1 MRLLQSNTVLNVLLL
16 LEFIHSKRLDE
27 LVALLEDGVGEVSF
41 LLGLLGF
48 GLRLQGRLENYFH
61 VGPCF
66 FDQLIEESDDTSLNL
81 RNT

>member
-27 LVALLEDGVGEVSF
+27 LVALLEDGVREVSF

-48 GLRLQGRLENYFH
+48 GLRLQSRLKNYFH
-61 VGPCF
+61 VGPRF
-66 FDQLIEESDDTSLNL
+66 FN
-81 RNT
+81 